1 MDLEEAFMKITNRI
15 LTGYENTKL
24 MHYEEIDLLFPHT
37 LCYDD
42 LPNQEMKG
50 VLKANRYVDGKLI
63 QTYSAQENHVGVIA
77 ATRLGKTSEYVI
89 PTILSFAKQKTKKRM
104 LISDPKGELYKTTAE
119 TLRQEGYNV
128 KLFNFRDYQ
137 HSEYWNPL
145 TPIYR
150 LYQKA
155 YDIEDE
161 VGIVETDYGVRNI
174 FRGVIY
180 ESQSLLDE
188 SIERAKAILM
198 EEVANEVDKIAAMT
212 ISTASTKDPYW
223 EDSARILLT
232 AIIWG
237 MLEDSHPE
245 DETRDVITED
255 KFSFST
261 ALAIMDSMR
270 DGTGSTYNDDGFFSS
285 RNPNSKALIL
295 AKNCILEN
303 APITRKCIVSTFNT
317 KMSIYKSSSIRLITS
332 CNSFE
337 MNELIDEDKPI
348 AIFIAYKDEIKAHY
362 QVISSLVQNAY
373 TFLIEHANQ
382 KTSGKL
388 DVPFY
393 FILDEFGNFPKI
405 NDFETVVSACA
416 GRNIWFILILQSY
429 AQLNNVY
436 GQNIAEI
443 IRDNLNLH
451 VFIGSNNPDTLNE
464 FSEECGQITRIS
476 PLCALNGNKDEI
488 ETYQIETIPLMP
500 KSILANLQVGEC
512 IVTEANC
519 GYVLFSK
526 LERYY
531 LCKEF
536 NQLPVS
542 DDKKYVVDINPL
554 DRKYTFQICSRK
566 KIDLD
571 L

>member
-1 MDLEEAFMKITNRI
+1 MKITNRI

-24 MHYEEIDLLFPHT
+24 MHYEEMPLTFPNT
-37 LCYDD
+37 VYYED
-42 LPNQEMKG
+42 LPNQDLRG
-50 VLKANRYVDGKLI
+50 VLKANRYVDGKLV
-63 QTYSAQENHVGVIA
+63 QTYSNLENHVGVIA

-104 LISDPKGELYKTTAE
+104 IISDPKGELYKTTAE

-150 LYQKA
+150 LYQNA
-155 YDIEDE
+155 YSIEDE
-161 VGIVETDYGVRNI
+161 VGIVETDHGVRNI
-174 FRGVIY
+174 FRGTIY
-180 ESQSLLDE
+180 ESQEELDE
-188 SIERAKAILM
+188 AIDRAQSILM
-198 EEVANEVDKIAAMT
+198 EEVGNEIDKIAMIT
-212 ISTASTKDPYW
+212 ISTSNERDPYW

-232 AIIWG
+232 ALIWA

-245 DETRDVITED
+245 EGEEAITEE

-261 ALAIMDSMR
+261 ALTIMDSMR
-270 DGTGSTYNDDGFFSS
+270 DGSGSNYNDEGFFTS
-285 RNPNSKALIL
+285 RKLTSKALAL

-303 APITRKCIVSTFNT
+303 ASTTRKCIISSFNT
-317 KMSIYKSSSIRLITS
+317 KMSIYKSSTIRLITS

-337 MNELIDEDKPI
+337 MSELIDEEKPI
-348 AIFIAYKDEIKAHY
+348 AIFIAYKDELKAHY

-373 TFLIEHANQ
+373 SYLIEHANQ

-405 NDFETVVSACA
+405 TDFETVVSACA

-436 GQNIAEI
+436 GQHIAEI

-451 VFIGSNNPDTLNE
+451 VFIGSNNPETLDE
-464 FSEECGQITRIS
+464 FSRECGQITRIS
-476 PLCALNGNKDEI
+476 PLCALNGSKEEI
-488 ETYQIETIPLMP
+488 ENYQIETIPLMP
-500 KSILANLQVGEC
+500 KSILADLKVGEC

-519 GYVLFSK
+519 GYVLYSK
-526 LERYY
+526 LERYFQ
-531 LCKEF
+531 CEEF
-536 NQLPVS
+536 NKLPQA
-542 DDKKYVVDINPL
+542 DDKKYTTDINPL
-554 DRKYTFQICSRK
+554 DRKYTYIRK
-566 KIDLD
+566 PKTRDWD
-571 L
+571 F

>member
-1 MDLEEAFMKITNRI
+1 MKITNRI

-24 MHYEEIDLLFPHT
+24 MHYEELPLTFPNT
-37 LCYDD
+37 VYYED
-42 LPNQEMKG
+42 LPNQDLRG
-50 VLKANRYVDGKLI
+50 VLKANRYIDGKLV
-63 QTYSAQENHVGVIA
+63 QTYSNLENHVGVIA

-104 LISDPKGELYKTTAE
+104 IISDPKGELYKTTAE

-155 YDIEDE
+155 YSIEDE
-161 VGIVETDYGVRNI
+161 VGIVETDHGVRNI
-174 FRGVIY
+174 FRGIIY
-180 ESQSLLDE
+180 ESQEELDE
-188 SIERAKAILM
+188 AIDRAQSILM
-198 EEVANEVDKIAAMT
+198 EEVGNEIDKIAMIT
-212 ISTASTKDPYW
+212 ISTTNERDPYW

-232 AIIWG
+232 ALIWA

-245 DETRDVITED
+245 EGQEAITEE

-261 ALAIMDSMR
+261 ALTIMDSMR
-270 DGTGSTYNDDGFFSS
+270 DGSGSNYNDDGFFTS
-285 RNPNSKALIL
+285 RKPTSKALAL

-303 APITRKCIVSTFNT
+303 ASTTRKCIISSFNT
-317 KMSIYKSSSIRLITS
+317 KMSIYKSSTIRLITS

-337 MNELIDEDKPI
+337 MSELVDEEKPI
-348 AIFIAYKDEIKAHY
+348 AIFIAYKDELKAHY

-373 TFLIEHANQ
+373 SYLIEYANQ
-382 KTSGKL
+382 KSSGKL

-405 NDFETVVSACA
+405 TDFETVVSACA

-436 GQNIAEI
+436 GGHIAEI

-451 VFIGSNNPDTLNE
+451 VFIGSNNPETLDE
-464 FSEECGQITRIS
+464 FSKECGQITRIS
-476 PLCALNGNKDEI
+476 PLCALNGSKEEI
-488 ETYQIETIPLMP
+488 ENYQIETIPLMP
-500 KSILANLQVGEC
+500 KSILANLKVGEC

-519 GYVLFSK
+519 GYVLYSK
-526 LERYY
+526 LERYFQ
-531 LCKEF
+531 CEEF
-536 NQLPVS
+536 NNLPQA
-542 DDKKYVVDINPL
+542 DDKKYITDINPL
-554 DRKYTFQICSRK
+554 DRKYTYIRK
-566 KIDLD
+566 PKTKDWD
-571 L
+571 F